1 MATDTLGGSGVFTYP
16 QWALRMDPTGKTSYL
31 VNLLSQNNPMLN
43 EMMAVPCQNGNS
55 FEFTQVVQL
64 PTPVRRAYNQG
75 VAATTAS
82 VAKQVQTAVEYD
94 DTMTIDSSLA
104 ELNGQRNELRAR
116 EAMLHMQAMG
126 QKVASDLFY
135 SNNTTDPTAFTGLF
149 NIYNTVS
156 TATSQ
161 IANNV
166 IDCGGTGSTNSSIA
180 LIGWGDNQIHTI
192 FPNGFPAGLQ
202 HLDKGLERVYDQNGL
217 PFYAWCD
224 WFQWNIGLAIHDWR
238 YAVRACNIDVTL
250 FGGASAPD
258 LIGILAAMVMKPP
271 VMQAGVAP
279 VQTAD
284 DPTVVQS
291 RFAFYCNRTVYLALD
306 NQARTGT
313 NILLQMEQWAGVPTL
328 TYRGVPIRVSDAL
341 TTTETRVV

>member
-1 MATDTLGGSGVFTYP
+1 MATLTPTVMTYNE
-16 QWALRMDPTGKTSYL
+16 WALRLDPTGKTAYL
-31 VNLLSQNNPMLN
+31 INLLSQNNPMLS

-55 FEFTQVVQL
+55 FEYTQVVKL
-64 PTPVRRAYNQG
+64 PAPVRRSFNQG
-75 VAATTAS
+75 VAATQAA
-82 VAKQVQTAVEYD
+82 VAKQIATAVEYS
-94 DTMTIDSSLA
+94 DTAQIDNSLA
-104 ELNGQRNELRAR
+104 SLNGNRNELRAR
-116 EAMLHMQAMG
+116 EIMLHMQAMG
-126 QKVASDLFY
+126 QSVASDLWY
-135 SNNTTDPTAFTGLF
+135 SNNSTDPTAFTGF
-149 NIYNTVS
+149 SNIYNTVS

-166 IDCGGTGSTNSSIA
+166 LDCGGTGSTNSSIW
-180 LIGWGDNQIHTI
+180 LLGWGPNQIHTI
-192 FPNGFPAGLQ
+192 FPNGMPAGLQ
-202 HLDKGLERVYDQNGL
+202 HVDKGLERVYDANGL
-217 PFYAWCD
+217 PYYAWCD
-224 WFQWNIGLAIHDWR
+224 WLQWNIGLAIADWR
-238 YAVRACNIDVTL
+238 YAVRACNIDVTT

-271 VMQAGVAP
+271 VMYAGTGP

-284 DPTVVQS
+284 DPTVVMS

-313 NILLQMEQWAGVPTL
+313 NILLQMQQWAGVPTL